1 MDNKNDLIQ
10 WLYVEQDRHIIELL
24 QELCSD
30 FKQYK
35 FLENDIGRG
44 TLLGKFDIYW
54 KSGDD
59 FWEYKENK
67 KRGLI
72 IPSNI
77 SFEEFHLEI
86 FKKNFVSVNA
96 EGNPEEGWCGE
107 TLLEL
112 LKYIKRNNTSLEYLF
127 SNKIE

>member
-1 MDNKNDLIQ
+1 MRNNKEKIENIK
-10 WLYVEQDRHIIELL
+10 WLYINQDKQIIELL
-24 QELCSD
+24 QELCPD
-30 FKQYK
+30 FRQYK

-44 TLLGKFDIYW
+44 TLLGIFEVFW

-72 IPSNI
+72 IPSDQANKDL
-77 SFEEFHLEI
+77 HLDI

-96 EGNPEEGWCGE
+96 TDNPEEGWCE
-107 TLLEL
+107 EPLLEL
-112 LKYIKRNNTSLEYLF
+112 LRYIKRNYTLLEYC
-127 SNKIE
+127 NV